1 MQIQEMSSPQCSNT
15 ERLFWYSLHLSRIEF
30 FIPEQILEY
39 EDHKN
44 DSESDYEEY
53 EMYEDSFD
61 FAERDRAQT
70 WNGEVNRKS
79 ELNTYN
85 TSSEWSHL
93 KLPVSSD
100 SNSPYLFIWF
110 SSSG

>member
-1 MQIQEMSSPQCSNT
+1 MSSPQYSNA
-15 ERLFWYSLHLSRIEF
+15 ERLFLYSLHLSWVEF
-30 FIPEQILEY
+30 FIPVQILEY
-39 EDHKN
+39 EDQNN

-53 EMYEDSFD
+53 EIYEDSFD
-61 FAERDRAQT
+61 FAERDKAQT

-79 ELNTYN
+79 ELNTHN
-85 TSSEWSHL
+85 TSSEWSYL